1 MAEKKSFIKVAVGL
15 PVRKTFTYEVP
26 DEMRAA
32 ATPGKRVWVPFGPRF
47 LTGFVL
53 GPSQEIPLGRKLLPI
68 RRVLDEEPLISEKL
82 LPFLEWVA
90 QYYLQPIGEVLKTA
104 VPTGFHLR
112 QGEAYTL
119 TEKGHHLLKNLSP
132 STMEMKVLQAIK
144 HREGKTPLLKVLSGK
159 IFPSS
164 QLSIEKLLG
173 EGYIQKSDSLLIPK
187 TVPKTI
193 SFIKFINKKDEVSL
207 SPLQQE
213 ALDFIRQAGELPLR
227 EFKEKYEKAASILS
241 RFKKNQLVE
250 MIQKEEYRQPSW
262 IGLEDWIDGPPSLL
276 TENQKKAI
284 SDIGQA
290 IRQKR
295 FSPFLLHGVTGSGKT
310 EVYLR
315 VMEDAIAQGGQGL
328 LLVPEIALTAQ
339 LVAYFRS
346 RIHYPMAVLH
356 SGLATGERYDEWR
369 RIKKGLAKLVIGA
382 RSAIF
387 APLNN
392 LRILIVDEEHDPSYK
407 QEDKVRYNARDLAL
421 VRGKMEDAVVV
432 LGSATPSMESYYN
445 TLGNKI
451 RYLSLPSRIDN
462 RPLPEIQ
469 VLDMRQEQ
477 GEGKER
483 VLFSRT
489 LEEALRQNAAR
500 GEQALLFL
508 NRRGFSTFAL
518 CGECGFVYKCPNCSV
533 SLIYHLAD
541 KIFRCHYCGYSL
553 PALARCPECASIRLM
568 LFGLGTQRIEEQ
580 VKIKFPG
587 IRVGRMDRDT
597 TTRKASHQK
606 ILNQVRRG
614 EINLLIGTQM
624 ITKGHDLPRVTLV
637 GVLAAD
643 LSLNLPDFRAGERTF
658 QLLTQVAGRAG
669 RGERPGKV
677 IVQTYNPN
685 HYSINFA
692 KDHDF
697 YSFYKQEAKFRQEMS
712 YPPFARLVNFRM
724 EGNVETRV
732 LKYARMM
739 EQLTSGL
746 LRDEESF
753 QGKVEVLGPT
763 MAPLGRLRGKYRF
776 QMLLKGKRWSILHRF
791 AEKVLEKAGGK
802 MSIAGVKLTVDVDP
816 VNML

>member
-1 MAEKKSFIKVAVGL
+1 MTEKKSLIKVAVGL

-32 ATPGKRVWVPFGPRF
+32 ATPGKRVWVPFGRRF

-68 RRVLDEEPLISEKL
+68 RRVLDEEPLIPEKL
-82 LPFLEWVA
+82 LSFLEWVA

-104 VPTGFHLR
+104 LPAGFHLR
-112 QGEAYTL
+112 QREAYTL
-119 TEKGHHLLKNLSP
+119 TEKGHQLLKNLSP
-132 STMEMKVLQAIK
+132 SSAEMKVLQAIK
-144 HREGKTPLLKVLSGK
+144 QREGETPLLKALPGK
-159 IFPSS
+159 IIASS
-164 QLSIEKLLG
+164 QLAIEKLLG
-173 EGYIQKSDSLLIPK
+173 EGYIQKGDSLLIQK

-193 SFIKFINKKDEVSL
+193 CFIKFINGKDEALL
-207 SPLQQE
+207 SPQQQE
-213 ALDFIRQAGELPLR
+213 ALEFIRQAGELPLR

-262 IGLEDWIDGPPSLL
+262 IGIEDWIDGPPALL
-276 TENQKKAI
+276 TENQKKVIDDIGRAI
-284 SDIGQA
+284 S
-290 IRQKR
+290 QKR

-346 RIHYPMAVLH
+346 RIHYPMAILH

-518 CGECGFVYKCPNCSV
+518 CGDCGFVYKCPNCSV

-791 AEKVLEKAGGK
+791 AEKVLEKAEGK